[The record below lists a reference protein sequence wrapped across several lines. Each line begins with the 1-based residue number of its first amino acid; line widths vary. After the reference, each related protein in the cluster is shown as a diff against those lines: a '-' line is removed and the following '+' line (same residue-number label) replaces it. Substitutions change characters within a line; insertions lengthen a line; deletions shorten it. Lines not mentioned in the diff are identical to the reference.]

1 MNRETK
7 RTAFSN
13 LAASSLIV
21 ACSMVG
27 CTGQAVHTSAG
38 ASAGKLA
45 AMADAQAHEAEA
57 ALRQHDA
64 GQAIQIAEAAVAA
77 FPDKAEYRTL
87 LGRAYLMDGRFASAR
102 TAFEDALTL
111 GSTDG
116 RNIVNLSLIHVASG
130 DSSAAQHL
138 LSDHVNDLT
147 AADYGLA
154 MAMAGNPDEAIRVLS
169 QAIHATTAGA
179 KERQNLAYAYA
190 LAGQWT
196 EARQVAMLDLAPLD
210 AAKRVLQWAQSAQP
224 GAESQRVIAM
234 MGVAPRGDDTGL
246 PVRLAL
252 GQPKV
257 PAPVQMADAALA
269 PSAPAANDFT
279 PLPIEESTLAPA
291 PAVPVKL
298 AEAAP
303 TPEPAA
309 MHATASQWAAA
320 LAPAEPAAA
329 PVAPVPAQVTAA
341 QWAAT
346 IEDDSASVPEFIPA
360 PRAPAKV
367 AVAMPAAAPSLDSKG
382 AFVPARASLLKR
394 NMPAARPASIWQPV
408 DAARGSAWVVQLGAF
423 STPQA
428 AAAAWNHYV
437 RGNEKLGLFP
447 QVVSQANVNGTNFHR
462 LAIAGFGD
470 RAGADRMCG
479 AIRAAG
485 GACFVRL
492 GGAEAAPVRWA
503 RAKIKA
509 PALLA
514 MR

>member
-1 MNRETK
+1 MKLNSK
-7 RTAFSN
+7 RKAFSP

-45 AMADAQAHEAEA
+45 AMADAQAQDAER
-57 ALRQHDA
+57 ALRQRDA
-64 GQAIQIAEAAVAA
+64 AKAIQIAEAAVAA
-77 FPDKAEYRTL
+77 SPDNASYRTL
-87 LGRAYLMDGRFASAR
+87 LGRAYLMDGRFASAQ

-116 RNIVNLSLIHVASG
+116 RNIVNLSLIHVARG
-130 DSSAAQHL
+130 DSRAAQRL
-138 LSDHVNDLT
+138 LTDHVNDLT

-169 QAIHATTAGA
+169 QAIHAPTAGV

-210 AAKRVLQWAQSAQP
+210 AAKRVMQWAQSAQP

-234 MGVAPRGDDTGL
+234 MGVSPRGDDAGL
-246 PVRLAL
+246 PTRLAL
-252 GQPKV
+252 SQPQAA
-257 PAPVQMADAALA
+257 APVQMAEAEPA
-269 PSAPAANDFT
+269 PSAPAPAAPAEVKADVPVQIAEAT
-279 PLPIEESTLAPA
+279 PVKAAASPA
-291 PAVPVKL
+291 PAQ
-298 AEAAP
+298 A
-303 TPEPAA
+303 
-309 MHATASQWAAA
+309 
-320 LAPAEPAAA
+320 
-329 PVAPVPAQVTAA
+329 TAA
-341 QWAAT
+341 QWTAA
-346 IEDDSASVPEFIPA
+346 IDDDSASVPEFIPA
-360 PRAPAKV
+360 PRSSAKV
-367 AVAMPAAAPSLDSKG
+367 ALALPQAAPAPVLKAPLAAA
-382 AFVPARASLLKR
+382 RAPLQKA
-394 NMPAARPASIWQPV
+394 NIPVARPASVWQPV
-408 DAARGSAWVVQLGAF
+408 DVARGSAWVVQLGAF

-428 AAAAWNHYV
+428 AVAAWNHYV

-447 QVVSQANVNGTNFHR
+447 QILSQANVNGVNFHR
-462 LAIAGFGD
+462 VAIAGFGD

-479 AIRAAG
+479 AIRAEG

-503 RAKIKA
+503 RARIKA
-509 PALLA
+509 PAVLA

>member
-7 RTAFSN
+7 RKAFSN

-21 ACSMVG
+21 ASSMVG

-45 AMADAQAHEAEA
+45 AMADAQAQDAEA
-57 ALRQHDA
+57 ALKQHDA
-64 GQAIQIAEAAVAA
+64 AKAIQIAEAAVAA
-77 FPDKAEYRTL
+77 SPEKAEYRTL
-87 LGRAYLMDGRFASAR
+87 LGRAYLMDGRFTSAK

-116 RNIVNLSLIHVASG
+116 RNIVNLSLIHVANGESR
-130 DSSAAQHL
+130 AAQRL
-138 LSDHVNDLT
+138 LTDHVNDLT

-169 QAIHATTAGA
+169 QAIHAPSAGA

-210 AAKRVLQWAQSAQP
+210 AAKRVMQWAQNAQP

-234 MGVAPRGDDTGL
+234 MGVTPRGDDTGL

-252 GQPKV
+252 GQPQAA
-257 PAPVQMADAALA
+257 APVQMAEAAPT
-269 PSAPAANDFT
+269 PSAPLTADFT
-279 PLPIEESTLAPA
+279 PLPIEEAAPA
-291 PAVPVKL
+291 PAPAAPAKL
-298 AEAAP
+298 GEAAP
-303 TPEPAA
+303 APASPGATTATASQWTAALAAAEAPAA
-309 MHATASQWAAA
+309 SVAPASAKATASQWAA
-320 LAPAEPAAA
+320 
-329 PVAPVPAQVTAA
+329 VV
-341 QWAAT
+341 
-346 IEDDSASVPEFIPA
+346 EDDSASVPEFIPA
-360 PRAPAKV
+360 PRSPAKI
-367 AVAMPAAAPSLDSKG
+367 AVAQPHP
-382 AFVPARASLLKR
+382 VPARTPLMKA
-394 NMPAARPASIWQPV
+394 NIPATHPASIWQPV

-447 QVVSQANVNGTNFHR
+447 QVVTQANVNGVNFHR
-462 LAIAGFGD
+462 VAIAGFGD
-470 RAGADRMCG
+470 RTGADRMCG

-492 GGAEAAPVRWA
+492 GGAEAAPMRWA
-503 RAKIKA
+503 QLKVKA